1 MDIGATGLGLIDYV
15 IFIVALVAVLIVGLV
30 AGGKVRSLEDYA
42 LSTGKRFSMPVL
54 TMTLIVTAIGSN
66 ASIGTISEVFNVGY
80 IYLVSGTLYVIG
92 PIILI
97 SYAAKF
103 MAGRYNGN
111 ISLYGVVEQEYGEWP
126 AKLSGVISILLSL
139 VYLSM
144 QIIGMGYVAKTF
156 LGVPFLWGTL
166 ISTIVFVAYSSVSGI
181 RGVVYTDVLQF
192 FIVLFVFPV
201 LVGIVVY
208 KMGGIE
214 PIFDNLPQQ
223 KKQVF
228 DHPDFVE
235 YAYLT
240 LFWMMPFGLL
250 RATFIQRFLMCVS
263 GRELSRMGM
272 SWILFDLIFFF
283 MVCIIG
289 LASISL
295 LTGITSGKEVIPTLM
310 KDYFPIGF
318 KGVAITAFF
327 AVIMSTA
334 DSELNVASVLLVET
348 LMGKEERKKYE
359 WKKLER
365 AMGVEVEEDE
375 EDRRQVKRLRKYS
388 LILGGLAFLLALV
401 DFSLVKGIT
410 IASAIAFGAVNIPI
424 FFAPFKKSRFKSS
437 NAYIG
442 SIIGGLGSYLI
453 LLLLLGYDRMFMI
466 SFYSVFFTIAGWFIG
481 ANYFDKNKTVFW
493 SSMRK
498 IFTPSDGFEKLLS
511 PPDGYGYIAVFGI
524 ISFLMRYGLNPWDFF
539 SSGNIILST
548 VFILSCLSLFALG
561 FGDGIKG
568 VSNKLFI
575 TVWLATMFLSLPLY
589 NMIILLQEPDSI
601 VNFSGLLISIFL
613 VSLLFDWRVSLLL
626 LLLSFAVTSTLNA
639 FVFHQEGLFS
649 TTEHVFLGVY
659 VVVAGIFVSMFLKR
673 MWEGASK
680 EKLEYAYTMAGSVAH
695 ELQTPI
701 MEVGGWLEFVPPGS
715 LDKNSTTQ
723 EQLDEVKNALSSIR
737 KSYNKSVD
745 TIKRTM
751 QVFTMG
757 KQGRDV
763 VDTDLNMAKLVAEA
777 VETANIEDSTRE
789 RIQFNISPDL
799 TVHAYANNLI
809 TIFHNLINNAAIY
822 SLSKD
827 KKASIRI
834 YNEGRDVI
842 VYDDGVGIR
851 SDRIL
856 TIFERGT
863 TYDSKRGS
871 GFGLYYCSI
880 EMQRLG
886 GGIRCYSREGEFT
899 KFVLSFPEAK
909 VQKERKNKPVKKK
922 NRVRTVNRRINEKSE

>member
-1 MDIGATGLGLIDYV
+1 MDIGATGLGLIDYG
-15 IFIVALVAVLIVGLV
+15 IFITALVAVLVVGLI
-30 AGGKVRSLEDYA
+30 AGGKVQNLEDYA

-80 IYLVSGTLYVIG
+80 IYLVSGTLYVVG

-97 SYAAKF
+97 SYASKF

-126 AKLSGVISILLSL
+126 AKLSGVISIFLSL

-166 ISTIVFVAYSSVSGI
+166 ISTVVFVAYSSVSGI

-208 KMGGIE
+208 KMGGVE
-214 PIFDNLPQQ
+214 PIFAQLPQE

-235 YAYLT
+235 YVYLT

-250 RATFIQRFLMCVS
+250 RATFIQRFLMCGS
-263 GRELSRMGM
+263 GKELSRMGM

-295 LTGITSGKEVIPTLM
+295 LTDVTSGKEVIPTLM

-359 WKKLER
+359 QKKLGR
-365 AMGVEVEEDE
+365 AMGIEVEEDKD
-375 EDRRQVKRLRKYS
+375 DRRQVKRLRKYS

-424 FFAPFKKSRFKSS
+424 FFAPFKRRKLKSI
-437 NAYIG
+437 NAYMG
-442 SIIGGLGSYLI
+442 SIVGGLGSYLI
-453 LLLLLGYDRMFMI
+453 LLLLLGYDRIYMV
-466 SFYSVFFTIAGWFIG
+466 SFYSLFFTIAGWFIG
-481 ANYFDKNKTVFW
+481 ANFFDKNKTAFW
-493 SSMRK
+493 VSMKMICR
-498 IFTPSDGFEKLLS
+498 PSDGFEKLLF
-511 PPDGYGYIAVFGI
+511 PPEGYGYIAVFGI

-539 SSGNIILST
+539 SPGYIILST
-548 VFILSCLSLFALG
+548 VFVLSCVSLFALG
-561 FGDGIKG
+561 FGDTIRGM
-568 VSNKLFI
+568 SNKLFI
-575 TVWLATMFLSLPLY
+575 AIWLVATFLSLPLY
-589 NMIILLQEPDSI
+589 NMITLLQEPDSI
-601 VNFSGLLISIFL
+601 INFSGLLISVFL

-626 LLLSFAVTSTLNA
+626 LLLSFAVTSALNA
-639 FVFHQEGLFS
+639 SVFHQEGLFS
-649 TTEHVFLGVY
+649 TTEHVFLGIY
-659 VVVAGIFVSMFLKR
+659 VVVAGILVSLFLKR
-673 MWEGASK
+673 MTDSASK

-701 MEVGGWLEFVPPGS
+701 MEVGGWLEFVPPNS
-715 LDKNSTTQ
+715 LDKDSTTQ
-723 EQLDEVKNALSSIR
+723 DQLNEIEKVLLNIR
-737 KSYNKSVD
+737 RSYNNSID
-745 TIKRTM
+745 TIRRTM

-763 VDTDLNMAKLVAEA
+763 VDTDLNMAELVAESVKTA
-777 VETANIEDSTRE
+777 GVEGGVRA
-789 RIQFNISPDL
+789 RIKFSISPDFV
-799 TVHAYANNLI
+799 VHAYANNLI
-809 TIFHNLINNAAIY
+809 TIFHNLIKNAAMY

-827 KKASIRI
+827 KKATIRI

-856 TIFERGT
+856 TIFDRGT

-871 GFGLYYCSI
+871 GFGLYYCKL
-880 EMQRLG
+880 EMERLG
-886 GGIRCYSREGEFT
+886 GAIRCYSRDGEFT
-899 KFVLSFPEAK
+899 KFVLSFPEVK
-909 VQKERKNKPVKKK
+909 TKKK
-922 NRVRTVNRRINEKSE
+922 QSGKPAKRREKA